1 MGITAGRRRSDL
13 SRCSSVPRILKF
25 DESNFRFGILVFVTF
40 DRTIGRTL
48 KLWRVSGNLGE
59 IALLT
64 NKDVTNCLKG
74 SRLIQGTGEDTR
86 TRLVR

>member
-1 MGITAGRRRSDL
+1 MPPTATHIWRAPI
-13 SRCSSVPRILKF
+13 VPAWIL
-25 DESNFRFGILVFVTF
+25 ELVTF

-48 KLWRVSGNLGE
+48 KPWRVSGNLGE

-64 NKDVTNCLKG
+64 NKDVTNCVKV
-74 SRLIQGTGEDTR
+74 SRLIQGTGEDTH